1 MLDLDDITIK
11 LKYKLH
17 VGYWIKLPG
26 YGKPYQI
33 VCDEELLWFGDK
45 IPENWVIDLY
55 PECIQPLQ
63 AFRVDELILS
73 QQLES
78 QDLLYS
84 DDEDNRAAADTEVN
98 RAAAAAEGDE
108 EMIEEDVE
116 RAKSQRKNKGKYIAE
131 EEEEAKE
138 VEEEAEANKGD
149 ELVEFD
155 YNQEVEDITTK
166 TCVDPTTDWEYLQLS
181 DLPRGSG
188 YDNDS
193 GSADLGSLDGSNGE
207 EDAEGLVKKF
217 IKRRYHEFNPKHDLQ
232 DPVFRL
238 GMEFSNVDVFRK
250 AIRAHFMK
258 HRRVV
263 KFKKNNPNRI
273 RVVCKD
279 EGCKWFVFASWL
291 SDHKTFK
298 IKSLLD
304 DHTCVMSF
312 KNKYVS
318 SKLIVEKYVGQWRAN
333 PDWNF
338 ARMAERLRTDSN
350 VDALKWQYYRDRS
363 AAREIIQ
370 GSIKEQY
377 SKLWKYGVEI
387 RRMNPD
393 SLSIMK
399 CSTAAGDAK
408 PRFQRLYI
416 CLDALKKGW
425 KEGCMPILGLDG
437 CFIKGH
443 HTGQL
448 LTAIRVNQNNQMY
461 LIAYA
466 LVESECRE
474 TWLWFLELLGVD
486 LEINNS
492 YGLVW
497 ITDKQKGLIDA
508 IREVFPHSE
517 HWFTHYME
525 RLRIESEACKWLAD
539 KDPLHWSRAFFK
551 DTALC
556 DMLCNNMCEAFNSV
570 ILQAC
575 DKPVITLMEMIRV
588 YLMKRLVTKRAAVQ
602 KWHHQI
608 GSKVMKFVERIKM
621 ESSVCNPEYSGNY
634 VYQVKENRGEQF
646 VVNIEQK
653 SFACNKWQLIG
664 ILCIHGMAALLS
676 SNHDPLD
683 FIDNKYKKESFLKAY
698 TPVIYGIN
706 GPRIWPKT
714 NDIPVECLDF
724 KK

>member
-33 VCDEELLWFGDK
+33 VCDEELLWFRDK
-45 IPENWVIDLY
+45 IPENRVIDLY

-98 RAAAAAEGDE
+98 RAAATAGCGNGLVGFGDGPINEEGDE

-116 RAKSQRKNKGKYIAE
+116 RAKVKGKTR
-131 EEEEAKE
+131 
-138 VEEEAEANKGD
+138 
-149 ELVEFD
+149 FD
-155 YNQEVEDITTK
+155 YNQEVEDIAAK
-166 TCVDPTTDWEYLQLS
+166 TCVDPTTDWEYLQLL

-238 GMEFSNVDVFRK
+238 GMEFSNADVCRK

-263 KFKKNNPNRI
+263 KFKKNDPNRI

-333 PDWNF
+333 LDWNF

-377 SKLWKYGVEI
+377 SKL
-387 RRMNPD
+387 
-393 SLSIMK
+393 
-399 CSTAAGDAK
+399 
-408 PRFQRLYI
+408 
-416 CLDALKKGW
+416 
-425 KEGCMPILGLDG
+425 
-437 CFIKGH
+437 
-443 HTGQL
+443 
-448 LTAIRVNQNNQMY
+448 
-461 LIAYA
+461 
-466 LVESECRE
+466 
-474 TWLWFLELLGVD
+474 
-486 LEINNS
+486 
-492 YGLVW
+492 
-497 ITDKQKGLIDA
+497 
-508 IREVFPHSE
+508 
-517 HWFTHYME
+517 
-525 RLRIESEACKWLAD
+525 
-539 KDPLHWSRAFFK
+539 
-551 DTALC
+551 
-556 DMLCNNMCEAFNSV
+556 
-570 ILQAC
+570 
-575 DKPVITLMEMIRV
+575 
-588 YLMKRLVTKRAAVQ
+588 
-602 KWHHQI
+602 
-608 GSKVMKFVERIKM
+608 
-621 ESSVCNPEYSGNY
+621 
-634 VYQVKENRGEQF
+634 
-646 VVNIEQK
+646 
-653 SFACNKWQLIG
+653 
-664 ILCIHGMAALLS
+664 
-676 SNHDPLD
+676 
-683 FIDNKYKKESFLKAY
+683 
-698 TPVIYGIN
+698 
-706 GPRIWPKT
+706 
-714 NDIPVECLDF
+714 
-724 KK
+724 